1 MVRCPRAT
9 DLAFAGP
16 LFTLSF
22 FLSFLSLIR
31 PAMVPFPPPTPLL
44 PLRRDRFR
52 GGRLAI
58 VATGTLTALVAAF
71 SAPSVKAATPLV
83 QPSQPSQPSQAAQIL
98 YTLETKCSLRGA
110 APVVCTVEVL
120 DEGGV
125 TLYRHRIGSTVQSV
139 RVSADPSRMEM
150 WDGASRSWRNLRNAE
165 ARFSTNTVCFND
177 RELCVVNANYLNSL
191 LEDRPDL
198 RGRDYVRA
206 HFGSNGRVDLICYDG
221 GCDLLAQSGAG
232 VKP

>member
-1 MVRCPRAT
+1 M
-9 DLAFAGP
+9 
-16 LFTLSF
+16 
-22 FLSFLSLIR
+22 
-31 PAMVPFPPPTPLL
+31 
-44 PLRRDRFR
+44 
-52 GGRLAI
+52 
-58 VATGTLTALVAAF
+58 
-71 SAPSVKAATPLV
+71 
-83 QPSQPSQPSQAAQIL
+83 
-98 YTLETKCSLRGA
+98 
-110 APVVCTVEVL
+110 L

-221 GCDLLAQSGAG
+221 GCDLLSQSGAG

>member
-1 MVRCPRAT
+1 MIRCPRAT

-83 QPSQPSQPSQAAQIL
+83 QPSQPSQAAQIL

>member
-1 MVRCPRAT
+1 
-9 DLAFAGP
+9 
-16 LFTLSF
+16 
-22 FLSFLSLIR
+22 
-31 PAMVPFPPPTPLL
+31 MVPFPPPTPQSQ
-44 PLRRDRFR
+44 LRRDHFR
-52 GGRLAI
+52 GRLAV
-58 VATGTLTALVAAF
+58 VATGTLTALVAAL
-71 SAPSVKAATPLV
+71 SAPSLKAAAPLV

-110 APVVCTVEVL
+110 APVGCTVEVR

-125 TLYRHRIGSTVQSV
+125 TLYRHRIGSNVQSV

-206 HFGSNGRVDLICYDG
+206 HFGPNGRVDLICYDG